1 MSARA
6 PQRLSP
12 AEAFH
17 FSIQALRAN
26 KVRTILTALGLVIG
40 NAAVILVVTVSL
52 TGRDLILSEIRAVGS
67 NLIYAAYQAGSTT
80 NFNADADYLKQADVD
95 AIRQQLAPRIVAACG
110 VMTNYDQMYLNGRAQ
125 DVAVIGSDDQY
136 VLIRN
141 LQLLAGRFLDPSDVL
156 TRQKVAMLTE
166 KLANKL
172 FGGQQAS
179 IGQVIKIHQLRFT
192 VIGTFKERTS
202 TFGLSELRDETV
214 LIPITVIDLF
224 TRVERMDPIYVQAR
238 SADQVE
244 ATAQAVRQV
253 IESRHRKGARY
264 SVDTLTAI
272 LDAANRITFILSIV
286 LFVVAAIALVISGIG
301 IMNIMLVTVTERTR
315 EIGLRKAVG
324 APSQAILLQFLAES
338 VMISVSGGFIGI
350 LIGISIP
357 LSIQFFTDQ
366 IKVPVS
372 PLSIIVAFTVSVAVG
387 VIFGMLPAR
396 RASQLNPTEALRY
409 E

>member
-1 MSARA
+1 MPPRA

-17 FSIQALRAN
+17 FSVQALRAN
-26 KVRTILTALGLVIG
+26 KVRSILTALGLVIG

-52 TGRDLILSEIRAVGS
+52 TGRDLILSQIRAVGS

-95 AIRQQLAPRIVAACG
+95 AIRTQLAPRIVAACG
-110 VMTNYDQMYLNGRAQ
+110 VMINYDQMYLNGRAQ

-136 VLIRN
+136 ILIRN

-166 KLANKL
+166 KLASKL
-172 FGGQQAS
+172 FGDQQAAV
-179 IGQVIKIHQLRFT
+179 GQVIKIHQLRFT

-224 TRVERMDPIYVQAR
+224 TRIERMDPIYVQAR
-238 SADQVE
+238 NADDVE
-244 ATAQAVRQV
+244 TTAQAVRQV
-253 IESRHRKGARY
+253 IESRHRKGALY

-338 VMISVSGGFIGI
+338 VIISVAGGFIGI

-357 LSIQFFTDQ
+357 LSVQFFTDQ

-372 PLSIIVAFTVSVAVG
+372 IVSIIVAFTVSVAVG
-387 VIFGMLPAR
+387 IIFGMLPAR